1 MRGEHMMCTS
11 EKSFIENIYPVTVTY
26 LYSQTLGQYVLDNF
40 YKYVVY

>member
-1 MRGEHMMCTS
+1 MRDEHMMCTS

-26 LYSQTLGQYVLDNF
+26 SQTLGQYVLENS